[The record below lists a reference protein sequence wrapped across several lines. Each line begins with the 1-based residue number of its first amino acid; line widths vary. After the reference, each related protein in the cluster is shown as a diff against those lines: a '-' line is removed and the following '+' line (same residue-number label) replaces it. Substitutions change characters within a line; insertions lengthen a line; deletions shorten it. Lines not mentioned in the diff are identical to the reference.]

1 MQLLTP
7 VLLFWFA
14 VQLCALAALPLTWRL
29 LRWLPDRGYA
39 LAKPLGLLL
48 VTFGLWLG
56 ASFGFLRNSTG
67 GVLLALVV
75 VAGLSLS
82 ITWRDRSGPSLR
94 QWLRQHRHIVIATE
108 LLFFVAL
115 LAWAYFRAF
124 DPAISGTEK
133 PMELAFLNGV
143 LRGERFPPMDP
154 WLSGYAISYYYFG
167 YVMLAVLTRLTG
179 VAPTVAFNT
188 GLATWF
194 ALVAI
199 AAFSVG
205 YNLAKTHPLA
215 THRQGLLIG
224 LLASVFVVI
233 LGNQVG
239 AVEYVYHN
247 RIVPVETVAA
257 LDIKE
262 LTDTPPSG
270 LWHSGDNWWWW
281 HASRVIHDRDPAGQ
295 TVEVIDEFPNFSF
308 VLGDMHP
315 HVLALPFVILA
326 IGLALNLLLATLVD
340 EPDDLPLRQV
350 RSWLFDRFPLG
361 MPGFGLH
368 AVVLGG
374 LSFLNT
380 WDFPIYLALT
390 VLAYGAALAINL
402 GGVNRQVIG
411 RSLLVG
417 GGLGLFGI
425 LFYIPFYVGFQ
436 SQAGGILPN
445 VLFPTRLT
453 QYFLMFA
460 PFLVALL
467 ALLGVASA
475 ETGGRRVL
483 RSALGW
489 LPWTIGLPILVLL
502 VLLLVIGL
510 TTEGQGVIAGYLN
523 NPAISA
529 ALGSPTMG
537 GLLAY
542 VGRLR
547 LSNPWTF
554 LFLAGTI
561 AWVMGL
567 VLASLRRPA
576 AAAGTDEPAPASRAV
591 ETRLGG
597 LVFALLLALVALLL
611 TFGPEFVYLRDNF
624 GTRMNTVFKFYYQG
638 WVLLALMAAYAVAYL
653 LRTRLLTAV
662 RIPALVLIAV
672 LTLTGLYYP
681 VAASYSKAGR
691 FAREPTL
698 DGLAYLQQYN
708 PGDYGA
714 ITWIAQ
720 NAPDARVVL
729 ESSGSSYDRDGA
741 GRVSMATG
749 IPTLLGWD
757 GHEAQWRGKRYGEM
771 VAGRPEA
778 LEAIYRGARATE
790 LDALLARWGIDY
802 VVVGR
807 IERDRYRMTPQAIER
822 FASVMDLVFD
832 QDSVQIY
839 RRRGPVDAAPPT
851 TSVFEAPTG
860 GVQD

>member
-1 MQLLTP
+1 MQSILP
-7 VLLFWFA
+7 VFLFWLTI
-14 VQLCALAALPLTWRL
+14 QLFALAALPLSGRL

-56 ASFGFLRNSTG
+56 ASFGFLRNSAG
-67 GVLLALVV
+67 GVLLSLLV
-75 VAGLSLS
+75 VAGLSLWVS
-82 ITWRDRSGPSLR
+82 WRDRTGPSLW
-94 QWLRQHRHIVIATE
+94 QWLRQHLSLVVATE
-108 LLFFVAL
+108 LLFLVAL
-115 LAWAYFRAF
+115 LGWAYFRAF

-143 LRGERFPPMDP
+143 LRSERFPPMDP
-154 WLSGYAISYYYFG
+154 WLSGYGISYYYFG
-167 YVMLAVLTRLTG
+167 YVMLAVLTQITG
-179 VAPTVAFNT
+179 VPAAFAFNT
-188 GLATWF
+188 GLAAWF
-194 ALVAI
+194 ALVVT

-215 THRQGLLIG
+215 TYRQGLVVG
-224 LLASVFVVI
+224 LLAAVFVVI

-247 RIVPVETVAA
+247 RVVPSTAIAA

-270 LWHSGDNWWWW
+270 SWYIGDNWWWW

-308 VLGDMHP
+308 ILGDMHP

-326 IGLALNLLLATLVD
+326 IGLALNLLLAALTAQ
-340 EPDDLPLRQV
+340 PDTTPLRQL
-350 RSWLFDRFPLG
+350 RTWLFAGFPLG
-361 MPGFGLH
+361 MLGFALY
-368 AVVLGG
+368 AIVLGG

-390 VLAYGAALAINL
+390 MLAYGAALAINR
-402 GGVNRQVIG
+402 GGVDRQVVG
-411 RSLLVG
+411 RSLVLG
-417 GGLGLFGI
+417 GGLGLLGI
-425 LFYIPFYVGFQ
+425 LCYVPFYIGFQ

-445 VLFPTRLT
+445 LVFPTRLV
-453 QYFLMFA
+453 QYVLMFA
-460 PFLVALL
+460 PFLVALV
-467 ALLGVASA
+467 ALLLVASA
-475 ETGGRRVL
+475 ETGGRHVL

-489 LPWTIGLPILVLL
+489 LPWTIGLPVLVLL
-502 VLLLVIGL
+502 VLLLLIGL
-510 TTEGQGVIAGYLN
+510 TAEGQGFIAGYLN

-537 GLLAY
+537 ALLAY
-542 VGRLR
+542 VGRVR

-554 LFLAGTI
+554 LLLAALI
-561 AWVMGL
+561 AWVIGL
-567 VLASLRRPA
+567 VLTSLRRPA
-576 AAAGTDEPAPASRAV
+576 PAAGDDQVPASHAV
-591 ETRLGG
+591 ETRHGG

-653 LRTRLLTAV
+653 VRTRVLTAV
-662 RIPALVLIAV
+662 RVPALVLIAV

-691 FAREPTL
+691 FARQPTL
-698 DGLAYLQQYN
+698 DGLAYLRQYN
-708 PGDYGA
+708 PGDYAA
-714 ITWIAQ
+714 IAWLEQ

-757 GHEAQWRGKRYGEM
+757 GHESQWRGKRYGDM
-771 VAGRPEA
+771 AAGRPEA
-778 LEAIYRGARATE
+778 LDAIYRSARANE
-790 LDALLARWGIDY
+790 LEALLARWGIDY

-807 IERDRYRMTPQAIER
+807 IERERYRMTPQAIAR
-822 FASVMDLVFD
+822 FAQVMDLVYD
-832 QDSVQIY
+832 QDDVQIY
-839 RRRGPVDAAPPT
+839 RRRGPLDAAPTT
-851 TSVFEAPTG
+851 TSAFEAPTG
-860 GVQD
+860 GIIN